1 MREGEIV
8 LALLPQADG
17 QLNNRPAL
25 FLRALP
31 PFGDALLCGIS
42 TQLAREVKGFDE
54 VITVSD
60 ADFSSSGLVAASLFR
75 LGFLAVIPVNQLVG
89 SIGHISIDRH
99 QRLLQNLSGYL
110 LKK

>member
-1 MREGEIV
+1 MREGELV

-17 QLNNRPAL
+17 QSKNRPAL

-31 PFGDALLCGIS
+31 PFGDALLCGVS

-54 VITVSD
+54 VITASD
-60 ADFSSSGLVAASLFR
+60 ADFSSRGLVAASLFR

-89 SIGHISIDRH
+89 SIGHISTERH
-99 QRLLQNLSGYL
+99 QRLLRNLGEYL

>member
-17 QLNNRPAL
+17 QLKNRPTL

-31 PFGDALLCGIS
+31 PFSDALLCGVS

-54 VITVSD
+54 VIVPAD
-60 ADFSSSGLVAASLFR
+60 ADFGSSGLVAASLFR

-89 SIGHISIDRH
+89 SIGHISIERH
-99 QRLLQNLSGYL
+99 KRLLRNLGEYL
-110 LKK
+110 LK